1 MVRMADRTE
10 TTATDFNAIR
20 ISIASPEQILGWSHG
35 EVTKPETIN
44 YRTLRPEKDGLF
56 CERLFGPTKDW
67 ECFCGKYKRIR
78 YRGVVCDR
86 CGVEVTRAKVRR
98 ERMGHIRLAAPV
110 AHIWFSKTNP
120 SRLGLLLDLS
130 PRNLERVLYFAQ
142 HIVISVDEDARR
154 ETIVAE
160 ELKHEL
166 ETERRRSSAAE
177 ELEELNRL
185 VLSYTGG
192 RTPETDNPAVE
203 FAPEGGDP
211 VAELMELQQQ
221 IDAINNQLSTFVAE
235 STAQLKVA
243 VDELNDLQRMKLLAE
258 SRYRELKDR
267 YPGVFEAGM
276 GAEAVLAILRAVD
289 LDALRDQ
296 LINDMQS
303 TSGQRRQKAIKR
315 LRVVE
320 AFRQSGGRHGEGTR
334 VEDMILTVMPVL
346 PPELRPMVQLDGGR
360 FATSDLNDLYRRVI
374 NRNNRLK
381 RLMTLGAPEII
392 IRNEKR
398 MLQEAVDALIDN
410 GRRGR
415 PIQGSHNH
423 KLKSLS
429 DLLRG
434 KQGRFRQ
441 NLLGKR
447 VDYSG
452 RSVIVVGPELK
463 MNECGLPRRMAL
475 ELFKPFV
482 MHRLVML
489 GIAPNIKNAK
499 RMVERA
505 RGEVWD
511 ILEDVIKNRPV
522 LLNRAP
528 TLHRLGI
535 QAFMPVLID
544 GHAIQIHPL
553 VCSAFNADFD
563 GDQMAVHV
571 PLSRMAVL
579 EAQETMLSTHNML
592 SPASGD
598 PLVAP
603 TLDMVM
609 GCYYLTA
616 TETQES
622 HPDSKAARPKFYD
635 ISEARDAYEAGEIGL
650 REPIFVRQI
659 RGGDNQGGYYS
670 TTLGRLEFNAI
681 LPDKFVHD
689 PSLPESAR
697 IQNKLIDRG
706 ALNALTSNLYR
717 LLTNDETAE
726 VLDNVKNLGFRYATA
741 SGITIAINDIQVSS
755 EKAAVMADT
764 EERVDQYK
772 NEYEVGL
779 ISEDERHA
787 KIVDAWNQAS
797 FQTADL
803 VGSDLTNYGGIG
815 IMALSGTKG
824 NISQINQMAGMRGLV
839 RRAGST
845 DVIELPVKSNFREGL
860 TALEYFL
867 STHGARK
874 GLTDTALNTA
884 SSGYLTRRLIDVA
897 QEVIVQGEDC
907 GTLDGWAPQR
917 PAPHSNITLQY
928 RVSGRLAA
936 TTLAHPETGEILINR
951 NETITLAKADQLVT
965 AGITEIPVRSPLTC
979 EASRGVCRMCYG
991 DLAATNQP
999 VQEGQAVGIIAAQ
1012 SIGEPGTQLTMRVFH
1027 TGGVRRRNSELDEAV
1042 LTRARELQAVPVEM
1056 REQLAQFRIDLPS
1069 VGKVWESKEELSLNV
1084 SSDRQTIATR
1094 MTEALGYLEQTNE
1107 ARNQRGQINW
1117 IRDDLSRLGEVRSLT
1132 EARSLVSQIQRDIS
1146 ILTTGLDSQMGP
1158 ASQRRDQR
1166 RDSMNRLRDMA
1177 NELPHQIDTILEN
1190 VLQTPSVELQEAVSQ
1205 VRLYAATVVPELQK
1219 VTAEIKRMI
1228 DEIPGADA
1236 RLQGRLLL
1244 VIERILED
1252 LVRSSDPRELEEA
1265 VNRAVQADSS
1275 DDDRFRVSFELN
1287 RILGSSNRHSYDL
1300 QREADVIRQDVEAQ
1314 NLDIT
1319 GGLPQ
1324 VEEIFEARVPKSA
1337 AILSDID
1344 GEVELEADEENNVLR
1359 VVFREEVREDY
1370 PLPEGAQVIV
1380 SDGDMIEA
1388 GDILA
1393 IVPILERHA
1402 LPEGSE
1408 VLVDH
1413 GEEVSEGMVLASLP
1427 ADGENADPVPTAS
1440 ASGRVE
1446 LYEGAI
1452 TVVSDGQTLE
1462 ATVGGRVELS
1472 DGIVE
1477 VIWEDVETREHVLP
1491 ASSYLMVRDG
1501 DRINAGDPLTSGPLN
1516 PHDILRIRGKEALQS
1531 YIVDQ
1536 VQAVYQS
1543 QGVTIHDK
1551 HIEIILRQ
1559 MLRRVQVTEP
1569 GDTELIPGEVAD
1581 KFAFQEQVAK
1591 VLAEGG
1597 EPATAE
1603 QVLLGVTRASL
1614 RTDSFLSAASFQ
1626 ETTRV
1631 LTEAAVKG
1639 QQDHLLG
1646 LKENVII
1653 GRLIPAQVEIP
1664 GMDDLLRPQPAL
1676 DLGAMAP
1683 GAWLRGPGAA
1693 EDENIDILGLEDDF
1707 DRIAQ
1712 AARGYA
1718 KEGEEDEEIDDFFD
1732 DDDEEEEE
1740 TTTTAETDSPA
1751 TATTEEV
1758 DSPATATTAEVDSP
1772 AMTTTAEVD
1781 SPALATT
1788 EEVDSP
1794 ATATTAEVDSPATA
1808 TTEEVDTPQE

>member
-10 TTATDFNAIR
+10 TPATDFNAIR

-142 HIVISVDEDARR
+142 HIVIAVDEEARR
-154 ETIVAE
+154 DAIEAE
-160 ELKHEL
+160 QLRYDL
-166 ETERRRSSAAE
+166 EMERRRSNAAD

-192 RTPETDNPAVE
+192 RTPETSNPATE
-203 FAPEGGDP
+203 FAPEGGEP
-211 VAELMELQQQ
+211 IVELLELQRQ
-221 IDAINNQLSTFVAE
+221 IDAINNQLATEGSDLA
-235 STAQLKVA
+235 AQLKVTL
-243 VDELNDLQRMKLLAE
+243 DELNDLQKMRLLAE
-258 SRYRELKDR
+258 SRFRELKDK

-276 GAEAVLAILRAVD
+276 GAEAILAILRAVN
-289 LDALRDQ
+289 LEALRNQ

-320 AFRQSGGRHGEGTR
+320 AFRQSGSRSDGGHSDGTR

-579 EAQETMLSTHNML
+579 EAQEAMLSTHNML

-609 GCYYLTA
+609 GCYYLTDVDTREKRPDVKGA
-616 TETQES
+616 T
-622 HPDSKAARPKFYD
+622 RKFYD
-635 ISEARDAYEAGEIGL
+635 ISEARDAFESGQIDL
-650 REPIFVRQI
+650 RAPIYVRKI

-670 TTLGRLEFNAI
+670 TTLGRLEFNDI
-681 LPDKFVHD
+681 LPDKFVYNET
-689 PSLPESAR
+689 LPESVR
-697 IQNKLIDRG
+697 VQNKLIDRG

-726 VLDNVKNLGFRYATA
+726 VLDQVKNLGFKYATA

-755 EKAAVMADT
+755 EKTLVMSQT

-772 NEYEVGL
+772 TEYEVGL
-779 ISEDERHA
+779 ISEEERHA

-936 TTLAHPETGEILINR
+936 YTLAHPETGEILINR
-951 NETITLAKADQLVT
+951 NETITPAKADQLVV

-979 EASRGVCRMCYG
+979 EAPRGVCRMCYG
-991 DLAATNQP
+991 DLAATDQP
-999 VQEGQAVGIIAAQ
+999 VLEGQAVGIIAAQ

-1042 LTRARELQAVPVEM
+1042 LARARELQAVPVEI
-1056 REQLAQFRIDLPS
+1056 REQLAQFRRDFPP
-1069 VGKVWESKEELSLNV
+1069 VGKIWEGKEELSLNV

-1117 IRDDLSRLGEVRSLT
+1117 IRDDLSRLGEIRSLIQ
-1132 EARSLVSQIQRDIS
+1132 ARDLVSQIQRDVS
-1146 ILTTGLDSQMGP
+1146 ILNSGLDSQMGA

-1177 NELPHQIDTILEN
+1177 NELPDQIEATLDDVRNISLE
-1190 VLQTPSVELQEAVSQ
+1190 ELREAVG
-1205 VRLYAATVVPELQK
+1205 RIRADATTVVPELLK
-1219 VTAEIKRMI
+1219 VADEIKRMI

-1244 VIERILED
+1244 VIERILDE
-1252 LVRSSDPRELEEA
+1252 LQRASDPRELQEA
-1265 VNRAVQADSS
+1265 VDRARESNS
-1275 DDDRFRVSFELN
+1275 TDDDRFRVAFELN
-1287 RILGSSNRHSYDL
+1287 RILGSSNRYSYDL

-1324 VEEIFEARVPKSA
+1324 VEEIFEARVPKNA
-1337 AILSDID
+1337 AIVSDID
-1344 GEVELEADEENNVLR
+1344 GEVELETDEENNVLR
-1359 VVFREEVREDY
+1359 VVFREEVREEFPLSEGARVLVDSGDMVEPGDPLAETPVVEQY
-1370 PLPEGAQVIV
+1370 ALPEGAEI
-1380 SDGDMIEA
+1380 
-1388 GDILA
+1388 
-1393 IVPILERHA
+1393 
-1402 LPEGSE
+1402 
-1408 VLVDH
+1408 LVDD
-1413 GEEVSEGMVLASLP
+1413 GEEVTEGMVLASLP
-1427 ADGENADPVPTAS
+1427 SAEDSGDAAPAPTATMAGRVELAEGGLAVVS
-1440 ASGRVE
+1440 TGGTVEATVSGRVE
-1446 LYEGAI
+1446 LGEGSI
-1452 TVVSDGQTLE
+1452 T
-1462 ATVGGRVELS
+1462 
-1472 DGIVE
+1472 
-1477 VIWEDVETREHVLP
+1477 VIWEDIETREHVMP
-1491 ASSYLMVRDG
+1491 ASAYLMVRHG

-1639 QQDHLLG
+1639 QQDYLLG

-1664 GMDDLLRPQPAL
+1664 GMDELLHPQPAL
-1676 DLGAMAP
+1676 DMGAMAP
-1683 GAWLRGPGAA
+1683 GTWLRGPSEEVANSDG
-1693 EDENIDILGLEDDF
+1693 DMDILGLVDDF
-1707 DRIAQ
+1707 DRAAQ
-1712 AARGYA
+1712 AAKAYA
-1718 KEGEEDEEIDDFFD
+1718 REGEEEVEDPFEEDE
-1732 DDDEEEEE
+1732 DDEEEEVSAEKDE
-1740 TTTTAETDSPA
+1740 TVVAQADDAAPPA
-1751 TATTEEV
+1751 A
-1758 DSPATATTAEVDSP
+1758 
-1772 AMTTTAEVD
+1772 
-1781 SPALATT
+1781 
-1788 EEVDSP
+1788 
-1794 ATATTAEVDSPATA
+1794 
-1808 TTEEVDTPQE
+1808 PQV

>member
-20 ISIASPEQILGWSHG
+20 ISIASPEQILSWSHG

-142 HIVISVDEDARR
+142 HIVISVDEEARR
-154 ETIVAE
+154 EAIVAE
-160 ELKHEL
+160 QLKQEL
-166 ETERRRSSAAE
+166 EIERRRSNAGD

-192 RTPETDNPAVE
+192 NTPETNNPAVE
-203 FAPEGGDP
+203 FAPEGGEP
-211 VAELMELQQQ
+211 VTELLELQQQ
-221 IDAINNQLSTFVAE
+221 IDAINNQLSTFEAE
-235 STAQLKVA
+235 SAAQLKVT
-243 VDELNDLQRMKLLAE
+243 VDELNDLQKMKLLAE
-258 SRYRELKDR
+258 SRNRELKDR

-276 GAEAVLAILRAVD
+276 GAEAVLAILRAVN

-320 AFRQSGGRHGEGTR
+320 AFRQSGSGHGEGTR
-334 VEDMILTVMPVL
+334 VEDMVLTVMPVL

-452 RSVIVVGPELK
+452 RSVIVVGPELR

-616 TETQES
+616 VDAPERR
-622 HPDSKAARPKFYD
+622 PDVKGAWRKFYD
-635 ISEARDAYEAGEIGL
+635 ISEARDAFEAGEIGL
-650 REPIFVRQI
+650 RAPIYVRQI
-659 RGGDNQGGYYS
+659 RGGDNGGGYYS

-681 LPDKFVHD
+681 LPDKFVFD
-689 PSLPESAR
+689 DSLAESVR

-717 LLTNDETAE
+717 LLSNDETAE
-726 VLDNVKNLGFRYATA
+726 VLDKVKNLGFKFATA
-741 SGITIAINDIQVSS
+741 SGITIAINDIQVSP
-755 EKAAVMADT
+755 EKAQVMIDT

-779 ISEDERHA
+779 ISEEERHA

-928 RVSGRLAA
+928 RVTGRLAA

-951 NETITLAKADQLVT
+951 NETITLTKADQLVT

-979 EASRGVCRMCYG
+979 EAPRGVCRMCYG
-991 DLAATNQP
+991 DLAATDQA

-1042 LTRARELQAVPVEM
+1042 LARARELQAVPVEI
-1056 REQLAQFRIDLPS
+1056 REQLAQFRRDMPS
-1069 VGKVWESKEELSLNV
+1069 VGKIWEGKEELSLNV

-1117 IRDDLSRLGEVRSLT
+1117 IRDDLSRLGEVRSLSD
-1132 EARSLVSQIQRDIS
+1132 ARSLVAQIQRDVS
-1146 ILTTGLDSQMGP
+1146 ILNSGLDSQMGS
-1158 ASQRRDQR
+1158 AGQRRDQR
-1166 RDSMNRLRDMA
+1166 RDSMNRLRSMA
-1177 NELPHQIDTILEN
+1177 NELPSQIEAILED
-1190 VLQTPSVELQEAVSQ
+1190 VLRTPPVELEEAVSR
-1205 VRLYAATVVPELQK
+1205 VREDATAVVPELQK
-1219 VTAEIKRMI
+1219 VIGEIKRMI

-1252 LVRSSDPRELEEA
+1252 SIRSSDPRELHQA
-1265 VNRAVQADSS
+1265 VNRAVQAGSTEE
-1275 DDDRFRVSFELN
+1275 DRFRVAFELN

-1344 GEVELEADEENNVLR
+1344 GEVELETDEETNVLR

-1370 PLPEGAQVIV
+1370 PLPEGAQVMV
-1380 SDGDMIEA
+1380 NDGDMVEV
-1388 GDILA
+1388 GDIMA
-1393 IVPILERHA
+1393 VVPTVERHA
-1402 LPEGSE
+1402 LPEGAE

-1413 GEEVSEGMVLASLP
+1413 GEDVTEGMVLASL
-1427 ADGENADPVPTAS
+1427 AAIGDGEESAPVPTATT
-1440 ASGRVE
+1440 SGRVE
-1446 LYEGAI
+1446 LVEGAV
-1452 TVVSDGQTLE
+1452 TVISEGEKVE

-1472 DGIVE
+1472 DGVVE
-1477 VIWEDVETREHVLP
+1477 VIWEDVETREHVIP

-1569 GDTELIPGEVAD
+1569 GDTELIPGEVVD

-1639 QQDHLLG
+1639 QQDYLLG

-1664 GMDDLLRPQPAL
+1664 GMEDLLRPQPAL
-1676 DLGAMAP
+1676 DMSAVAP
-1683 GAWLRGPGAA
+1683 AGWLREPAGA
-1693 EDENIDILGLEDDF
+1693 EEKNVGDIGILGLEDDF

-1718 KEGEEDEEIDDFFD
+1718 KEGEEDEEVENPFD
-1732 DDDEEEEE
+1732 GDEEEGEGE
-1740 TTTTAETDSPA
+1740 ATAENNTPAVGISKEGEGEA
-1751 TATTEEV
+1751 TAESNTPAVGISEEGEGE
-1758 DSPATATTAEVDSP
+1758 ATAESNTPAVGISEEANSP
-1772 AMTTTAEVD
+1772 QD
-1781 SPALATT
+1781 
-1788 EEVDSP
+1788 
-1794 ATATTAEVDSPATA
+1794 
-1808 TTEEVDTPQE
+1808 Q

>member
-1 MVRMADRTE
+1 MVRMADRADS
-10 TTATDFNAIR
+10 TATDFNAIR
-20 ISIASPEQILGWSHG
+20 ISIASPEQILSWSHG

-142 HIVISVDEDARR
+142 HIVISVDDDARR
-154 ETIVAE
+154 ETIEAE
-160 ELKHEL
+160 QLKHEL
-166 ETERRRSSAAE
+166 EVERKRANAAD

-192 RTPETDNPAVE
+192 REPETDNPAAE

-211 VAELMELQQQ
+211 VPELLELQRQ
-221 IDAINNQLSTFVAE
+221 IDAINNQLATEETDLS
-235 STAQLKVA
+235 AQLKVTL
-243 VDELNDLQRMKLLAE
+243 DELNDLQKMKLLAE

-276 GAEAVLAILRAVD
+276 GAEAILAILRAVN
-289 LDALRDQ
+289 LEALRDQ

-320 AFRQSGGRHGEGTR
+320 AFRQSGHRNDGSQGDGTR

-579 EAQETMLSTHNML
+579 EAQEAMLSTHNML

-609 GCYYLTA
+609 GCYYLTDVDTLA
-616 TETQES
+616 KR
-622 HPDSKAARPKFYD
+622 PDTKGAARKFFD
-635 ISEARDAYEAGEIGL
+635 ISEARDAYEAEEIDL
-650 REPIFVRQI
+650 RAPIYVRSI
-659 RGGDNQGGYYS
+659 RGGDNRGGYYS

-681 LPDKFVHD
+681 LPDKFVFD
-689 PSLPESAR
+689 ETLPEAVR

-726 VLDNVKNLGFRYATA
+726 VLDRIKDLGFRYATA
-741 SGITIAINDIQVSS
+741 SGITIAINDIQVST
-755 EKAAVMADT
+755 EKEAVMAQA
-764 EERVDQYK
+764 EETVDQYK
-772 NEYEVGL
+772 YEYEVGL
-779 ISEDERHA
+779 ISEEERHA
-787 KIVDAWNQAS
+787 KIVDAWNEAS
-797 FQTADL
+797 FRTAEL
-803 VGSDLTNYGGIG
+803 VGDDLSSYGGIG
-815 IMALSGTKG
+815 IMAQSGTKG

-897 QEVIVQGEDC
+897 QEVIVQDEDC

-928 RVSGRLAA
+928 RVTGRLAA

-951 NETITLAKADQLVT
+951 NETITLVKADQLVT

-979 EASRGVCRMCYG
+979 ENSRGVCRMCYG
-991 DLAATNQP
+991 DLAATDQP
-999 VQEGQAVGIIAAQ
+999 VLEGQAVGIIAAQ

-1042 LTRARELQAVPVEM
+1042 LARARELQSVPVEI
-1056 REQLAQFRIDLPS
+1056 REQLGQFRQDMPS
-1069 VGKVWESKEELSLNV
+1069 VGKVWEDKEELSLNV

-1117 IRDDLSRLGEVRSLT
+1117 VRDDLSRLGEVNSLSQ
-1132 EARSLVSQIQRDIS
+1132 ARDLVSQIRRDVD
-1146 ILTTGLDSQMGP
+1146 ILNAGIDAQLGSSG
-1158 ASQRRDQR
+1158 QRRDQR
-1166 RDSMNRLRDMA
+1166 RDTMNRLREMA
-1177 NELPHQIDTILEN
+1177 GELPGQIELILEN
-1190 VLQTPSVELQEAVSQ
+1190 VRQTPSAELEDAAFR
-1205 VRLYAATVVPELQK
+1205 VREYATSVIPELQK
-1219 VTAEIKRMI
+1219 VVDEITRMI
-1228 DEIPGADA
+1228 EEIPGADA

-1244 VIERILED
+1244 VIERILD
-1252 LVRSSDPRELEEA
+1252 ELRRASEAKELQEA
-1265 VNRAVQADSS
+1265 VSRAVRTDSTEE
-1275 DDDRFRVSFELN
+1275 DHFRVAYELN
-1287 RILGSSNRHSYDL
+1287 RILGSSNRHSNDL

-1324 VEEIFEARVPKSA
+1324 VEEIFEARVPKNA

-1344 GEVELEADEENNVLR
+1344 GEVELETDEENNVLR
-1359 VVFREEVREDY
+1359 VVFREEVREEY
-1370 PLPEGAQVIV
+1370 PLPEGAIIV
-1380 SDGDMIEA
+1380 VEDGDMVAA

-1393 IVPILERHA
+1393 QVPVVEQYA
-1402 LPEGSE
+1402 LPDGAE
-1408 VLVDH
+1408 VLVDN
-1413 GEEVSEGMVLASLP
+1413 GEEVTEGMVLATMPETDDASE
-1427 ADGENADPVPTAS
+1427 AAAVPTATV
-1440 ASGRVE
+1440 SGRVE
-1446 LYEGAI
+1446 LLENGLAVI
-1452 TVVSDGQTLE
+1452 SDGGAVE
-1462 ATVGGRVELS
+1462 ATVGGRIEVADEY
-1472 DGIVE
+1472 IT
-1477 VIWEDVETREHVLP
+1477 VIWEDAEVREHVIP
-1491 ASSYLMVRDG
+1491 TSSYLMVRHEDK
-1501 DRINAGDPLTSGPLN
+1501 INAGDPLTSGPLN

-1569 GDTELIPGEVAD
+1569 GDTELIPGEVVD

-1664 GMDDLLRPQPAL
+1664 GMDELLKPQPAL
-1676 DLGAMAP
+1676 DMAAMAP
-1683 GAWLRGPGAA
+1683 GGWLRGPAA
-1693 EDENIDILGLEDDF
+1693 SETDDSAEIDVLGLEEDF
-1707 DRIAQ
+1707 DRLAQ
-1712 AARGYA
+1712 AARTYA
-1718 KEGEEDEEIDDFFD
+1718 SEGEDEDDLEDFFD
-1732 DDDEEEEE
+1732 DEDDEEE
-1740 TTTTAETDSPA
+1740 TPADATATAPE
-1751 TATTEEV
+1751 ATTEE
-1758 DSPATATTAEVDSP
+1758 
-1772 AMTTTAEVD
+1772 
-1781 SPALATT
+1781 
-1788 EEVDSP
+1788 
-1794 ATATTAEVDSPATA
+1794 
-1808 TTEEVDTPQE
+1808 PQE

>member
-20 ISIASPEQILGWSHG
+20 ISIASPEQILSWSHG

-142 HIVISVDEDARR
+142 HIVISVDDEVRR

-160 ELKHEL
+160 QLKNEL
-166 ETERRRSSAAE
+166 EIERRRNDAAV

-192 RTPETDNPAVE
+192 NPPETDNPAVE
-203 FAPEGGDP
+203 FAPEGGEP
-211 VAELMELQQQ
+211 VAELLELQKQ
-221 IDAINNQLSTFVAE
+221 IDAINSELATFE
-235 STAQLKVA
+235 SESASQLKVT

-258 SRYRELKDR
+258 SRYRELKDK

-276 GAEAVLAILRAVD
+276 GAEAILAILRAAD

-320 AFRQSGGRHGEGTR
+320 AFRQSGSGHGEGTR
-334 VEDMILTVMPVL
+334 VEDMVLTVMPVL

-609 GCYYLTA
+609 GCYYLT
-616 TETQES
+616 ETDTPEKR
-622 HPDSKAARPKFYD
+622 PDVKGAWRKFYD
-635 ISEARDAYEAGEIGL
+635 ISEARDAYEAGEIDL
-650 REPIFVRQI
+650 RAPIYIRQI

-670 TTLGRLEFNAI
+670 STLGRLEFNAI
-681 LPDKFVHD
+681 LPDKFVFD
-689 PSLPESAR
+689 ETLPEAVR

-726 VLDNVKNLGFRYATA
+726 VLDRIKNLGFRFATA

-755 EKAAVMADT
+755 EKAMVMSDT

-772 NEYEVGL
+772 NEFEVGL
-779 ISEDERHA
+779 ISEEERHA

-815 IMALSGTKG
+815 VMALSGTKG

-936 TTLAHPETGEILINR
+936 TTLAHPETGEILVNR
-951 NETITLAKADQLVT
+951 NETVTLAKADQLVS

-979 EASRGVCRMCYG
+979 EAPRGVCRMCYG
-991 DLAATNQP
+991 DLAATDQP

-1042 LTRARELQAVPVEM
+1042 LARARELQAVPVEI
-1056 REQLAQFRIDLPS
+1056 REQLAQFRRDMSS
-1069 VGKVWESKEELSLNV
+1069 VGKVWEGKEELSLNV

-1117 IRDDLSRLGEVRSLT
+1117 IRDDLSRLGEVRSLG
-1132 EARSLVSQIQRDIS
+1132 EARSLVSQIQRDVS
-1146 ILTTGLDSQMGP
+1146 VLNTGLDSQMRPG
-1158 ASQRRDQR
+1158 SQRRDQR
-1166 RDSMNRLRDMA
+1166 RDSMNRLQDMA
-1177 NELPHQIDTILEN
+1177 NELPSQIEAILED
-1190 VLQTPSVELQEAVSQ
+1190 VLRTPADELQEAVSR
-1205 VRLYAATVVPELQK
+1205 VREYATAVVPELQK
-1219 VTAEIKRMI
+1219 VTDEIKRMI

-1252 LVRSSDPRELEEA
+1252 LARSSDPQELEEA
-1265 VNRAVQADSS
+1265 VNRAVQAESTE
-1275 DDDRFRVSFELN
+1275 DDRFRVAFELN

-1344 GEVELEADEENNVLR
+1344 GEIELETDEENNVLR
-1359 VVFREEVREDY
+1359 VVFREEVREDH
-1370 PLPEGAQVIV
+1370 PLPDGAQVMV
-1380 SDGDMIEA
+1380 NDGDFVEA

-1393 IVPILERHA
+1393 AVPSIERFA
-1402 LPEGSE
+1402 LPEGAE
-1408 VLVDH
+1408 VLVDD
-1413 GEEVSEGMVLASLP
+1413 GEEVTEGMVLASLP
-1427 ADGENADPVPTAS
+1427 ASEDSEGSTAVPTATT
-1440 ASGRVE
+1440 SGRVG
-1446 LYEGAI
+1446 LDVGAI
-1452 TVVSDGQTLE
+1452 AVISQGETVE
-1462 ATVGGRVELS
+1462 ATVGGRVEIS
-1472 DGIVE
+1472 DGLVE
-1477 VIWEDVETREHVLP
+1477 VVWEDVEVREHVIP

-1569 GDTELIPGEVAD
+1569 GDTELIPGEVVD

-1639 QQDHLLG
+1639 QQDYLLG

-1664 GMDDLLRPQPAL
+1664 GMDELLRPQPAL
-1676 DLGAMAP
+1676 DMSAMAP
-1683 GAWLRGPGAA
+1683 GGWLRGDGAA
-1693 EDENIDILGLEDDF
+1693 DEEDTGDLQILGLEDDF

-1718 KEGEEDEEIDDFFD
+1718 KEGEDEDDLEDPFDEE
-1732 DDDEEEEE
+1732 DEEEEQE
-1740 TTTTAETDSPA
+1740 VTAASDNA
-1751 TATTEEV
+1751 TAGLAEEGLGV
-1758 DSPATATTAEVDSP
+1758 
-1772 AMTTTAEVD
+1772 
-1781 SPALATT
+1781 
-1788 EEVDSP
+1788 
-1794 ATATTAEVDSPATA
+1794 
-1808 TTEEVDTPQE
+1808 PQEQQKEPPGSD

>member
-1 MVRMADRTE
+1 MADRTE

-20 ISIASPEQILGWSHG
+20 ISIASPEQILSWSHG

-142 HIVISVDEDARR
+142 HIVISVDEEARKDAI
-154 ETIVAE
+154 EAE
-160 ELKHEL
+160 QLKHEL
-166 ETERRRSSAAE
+166 EIERRRANATD
-177 ELEELNRL
+177 ELDELNRIL
-185 VLSYTGG
+185 LSLTNGIE
-192 RTPETDNPAVE
+192 PETSNPAVE
-203 FAPEGGDP
+203 FAPEGGEP
-211 VAELMELQQQ
+211 VAELLEVQQQ
-221 IDAINNQLSTFVAE
+221 IDAVNNRLSTE
-235 STAQLKVA
+235 EGELNAQLKVTL
-243 VDELNDLQRMKLLAE
+243 DELNDLQKMRLLAE

-267 YPGVFEAGM
+267 YPGVFDAGM
-276 GAEAVLAILRAVD
+276 GAEAILAILRAVN
-289 LDALRDQ
+289 LEALRGQ

-320 AFRQSGGRHGEGTR
+320 AFRQSAGSHGEGTR

-579 EAQETMLSTHNML
+579 EAQEAMLSTHNML

-616 TETQES
+616 MDA
-622 HPDSKAARPKFYD
+622 PDDRPDVKGAWRKFAD
-635 ISEARDAYEAGEIGL
+635 ISEARDAYDAGEVDL
-650 REPIFVRQI
+650 RAPIYVRRI
-659 RGGDNQGGYYS
+659 RGGENRGGYYE
-670 TTLGRLEFNAI
+670 TTLGRLEFNGI
-681 LPDKFVHD
+681 LPDKFVFND
-689 PSLPESAR
+689 SLPEAAR

-706 ALNALTSNLYR
+706 ALNALTANLYR

-726 VLDNVKNLGFRYATA
+726 VLDSIKNLGFQYATS

-755 EKAAVMADT
+755 QKALVMAET

-772 NEYEVGL
+772 TEYEDGL
-779 ISEDERHA
+779 ISEEERHA

-797 FQTADL
+797 FETADL
-803 VGSDLTNYGGIG
+803 VGNDLTNYGGIG

-897 QEVIVQGEDC
+897 QEVIIQGEDC

-928 RVSGRLAA
+928 RVGGRLAA
-936 TTLAHPETGEILINR
+936 ATLAHPETGEILVNR
-951 NETITLAKADQLVT
+951 NEIITPDKANQLVD
-965 AGITEIPVRSPLTC
+965 AGITEILVRSPLTC

-991 DLAATNQP
+991 DLAATDQP

-1042 LTRARELQAVPVEM
+1042 LSRARELQAVPVEI
-1056 REQLAQFRIDLPS
+1056 REQLGEFRRNLPS
-1069 VGKVWESKEELSLNV
+1069 VGKIWEEKEELSLNV

-1094 MTEALGYLEQTNE
+1094 MAESLGYLEQTNE
-1107 ARNQRGQINW
+1107 ARNQRAQINW
-1117 IRDDLSRLGEVRSLT
+1117 IRDDLSRLGEVRSLS
-1132 EARSLVSQIQRDIS
+1132 EARNLVSQIQRDVN
-1146 ILTTGLDSQMGP
+1146 ILNSALDPHLGP

-1166 RDSMNRLRDMA
+1166 RDTMNRLREMS
-1177 NELPHQIDTILEN
+1177 NELPDQIDNILFAVE
-1190 VLQTPSVELQEAVSQ
+1190 QTPATELADAVLR
-1205 VRLYAATVVPELQK
+1205 VRDDATAVVPELQK
-1219 VTAEIKRMI
+1219 VTGEIRRVI

-1244 VIERILED
+1244 VIERILDE
-1252 LVRSSDPRELEEA
+1252 LRRSSDPTELQEA
-1265 VNRAVQADSS
+1265 VSS
-1275 DDDRFRVSFELN
+1275 AGRTGSTDEDYFRVAFELN

-1344 GEVELEADEENNVLR
+1344 GEVELESDEENNVLR
-1359 VVFREEVREDY
+1359 VVYREEVREDY
-1370 PLPEGAQVIV
+1370 PLPEGATIV
-1380 SDGDMIEA
+1380 VVDGDLVEA
-1388 GDILA
+1388 GDVLA
-1393 IVPILERHA
+1393 EVQQVEQYA
-1402 LPEGSE
+1402 LPEGAE
-1408 VLVDH
+1408 LLVDD
-1413 GEEVSEGMVLASLP
+1413 GEEVTEGMVLATLP
-1427 ADGENADPVPTAS
+1427 EAGDSVDGAPVPTAAVS
-1440 ASGRVE
+1440 GRVDLSGEGIALISEAMGIEATVSGRVE
-1446 LYEGAI
+1446 VGDGYV
-1452 TVVSDGQTLE
+1452 TVVWD
-1462 ATVGGRVELS
+1462 
-1472 DGIVE
+1472 DI
-1477 VIWEDVETREHVLP
+1477 ETREHIIP

-1501 DRINAGDPLTSGPLN
+1501 DKINAGDPLTSGPLN

-1639 QQDHLLG
+1639 QQDYLLG

-1664 GMDDLLRPQPAL
+1664 GMDELLRPQPAL
-1676 DLGAMAP
+1676 DIGGIAA
-1683 GAWLRGPGAA
+1683 GAWLRGGGAEEENFEDMVIPGL
-1693 EDENIDILGLEDDF
+1693 DDDF
-1707 DRIAQ
+1707 DRLAQ
-1712 AARGYA
+1712 AARSYA
-1718 KEGEEDEEIDDFFD
+1718 KEGEDDDLEDEFFD
-1732 DDDEEEEE
+1732 DDDDDEVTSENEGQAVGIAQEAQESEEEQPLGE
-1740 TTTTAETDSPA
+1740 
-1751 TATTEEV
+1751 
-1758 DSPATATTAEVDSP
+1758 
-1772 AMTTTAEVD
+1772 
-1781 SPALATT
+1781 
-1788 EEVDSP
+1788 
-1794 ATATTAEVDSPATA
+1794 
-1808 TTEEVDTPQE
+1808 

>member
-1 MVRMADRTE
+1 MPYA
-10 TTATDFNAIR
+10 F
-20 ISIASPEQILGWSHG
+20 SIASPEQILSWSHG

-142 HIVISVDEDARR
+142 HIVISVDDEARR
-154 ETIVAE
+154 DTIEAE
-160 ELKHEL
+160 QLKHEL
-166 ETERRRSSAAE
+166 EVERRRTNAAD

-185 VLSYTGG
+185 ILSYTGG
-192 RTPETDNPAVE
+192 VEPETKDPATE
-203 FAPEGGDP
+203 FAPEGGEP
-211 VAELMELQQQ
+211 VVELLEIQRQ
-221 IDAINNQLSTFVAE
+221 IDAINNQLATEE
-235 STAQLKVA
+235 SELNAQLKVTL
-243 VDELNDLQRMKLLAE
+243 DELNDLQKMKLLAE

-276 GAEAVLAILRAVD
+276 GAEAILAILRAVD
-289 LDALRDQ
+289 LEALRDQ

-320 AFRQSGGRHGEGTR
+320 AFRQSGNRSDGSQGDGTR

-579 EAQETMLSTHNML
+579 EAQEAMLSTHNML

-616 TETQES
+616 VETPDQQSNES
-622 HPDSKAARPKFYD
+622 KVPGVFYRPDVKGARRRFNGV
-635 ISEARDAYEAGEIGL
+635 SEARDAYEAGEIDL
-650 REPIFVRQI
+650 RAPIYVKKI
-659 RGGDNQGGYYS
+659 RGGDNRGGYYS
-670 TTLGRLEFNAI
+670 TTFGRLEFNAI
-681 LPDKFVHD
+681 LPDKFVFEETQ
-689 PSLPESAR
+689 PEAVR

-706 ALNALTSNLYR
+706 ALNDLTKELYR

-726 VLDNVKNLGFRYATA
+726 VLDKVKDLGFQYATT
-741 SGITIAINDIQVSS
+741 SGITIAINDIQVSA
-755 EKAAVMADT
+755 EKESVMLAT
-764 EERVDQYK
+764 EETVDQYK
-772 NEYEVGL
+772 YEYEVGL
-779 ISEDERHA
+779 ISEEERHA
-787 KIVDAWNQAS
+787 KIVDAWNEAS
-797 FQTADL
+797 FRTAEL
-803 VGSDLTNYGGIG
+803 VGDDLSSYGGIG
-815 IMALSGTKG
+815 VMAQSGTKG

-897 QEVIVQGEDC
+897 QEVIVQGDDC

-917 PAPHSNITLQY
+917 PAPGSNIKLEY

-936 TTLAHPETGEILINR
+936 ATLAHPETGEILVNR
-951 NETITLAKADQLVT
+951 NETITLDKAGQLVA

-979 EASRGVCRMCYG
+979 ENSRGVCRMCYG
-991 DLAATNQP
+991 DLAATDQP
-999 VQEGQAVGIIAAQ
+999 VLEGQAVGIIAAQ

-1042 LTRARELQAVPVEM
+1042 LARARELQAVPVEI
-1056 REQLAQFRIDLPS
+1056 REQLAQFRRDMPL
-1069 VGKVWESKEELSLNV
+1069 VGKVWEDKEELSLNV

-1117 IRDDLSRLGEVRSLT
+1117 IRDDLSRLGEVNSLSQ
-1132 EARSLVSQIQRDIS
+1132 ARDLISQIRRDVD
-1146 ILTTGLDSQMGP
+1146 ILNAGIDSQLGP
-1158 ASQRRDQR
+1158 SGQRRDQR
-1166 RDSMNRLRDMA
+1166 RDTMNRLREMA
-1177 NELPHQIDTILEN
+1177 GELPGQLELILEN
-1190 VLQTPSVELQEAVSQ
+1190 VRQTPSDQLEE
-1205 VRLYAATVVPELQK
+1205 AATRVREYATSVIPELQK
-1219 VTAEIKRMI
+1219 VIGEITRMI

-1244 VIERILED
+1244 VIERILDE
-1252 LVRSSDPRELEEA
+1252 LRRSSEAEELAEA
-1265 VNRAVQADSS
+1265 VSRVVEADST
-1275 DDDRFRVSFELN
+1275 DEDRFRVAYELN

-1324 VEEIFEARVPKSA
+1324 VEEIFEARVPKNN

-1344 GEVELEADEENNVLR
+1344 GEVELETDEENNVLR

-1370 PLPEGAQVIV
+1370 PLPGGARVLV
-1380 SDGDMIEA
+1380 EDGDLVEV
-1388 GDILA
+1388 GHILA
-1393 IVPILERHA
+1393 EVP
-1402 LPEGSE
+1402 
-1408 VLVDH
+1408 V
-1413 GEEVSEGMVLASLP
+1413 
-1427 ADGENADPVPTAS
+1427 
-1440 ASGRVE
+1440 
-1446 LYEGAI
+1446 
-1452 TVVSDGQTLE
+1452 
-1462 ATVGGRVELS
+1462 
-1472 DGIVE
+1472 
-1477 VIWEDVETREHVLP
+1477 W
-1491 ASSYLMVRDG
+1491 SSMRCPMAPRSWWTMVR
-1501 DRINAGDPLTSGPLN
+1501 
-1516 PHDILRIRGKEALQS
+1516 K
-1531 YIVDQ
+1531 
-1536 VQAVYQS
+1536 
-1543 QGVTIHDK
+1543 
-1551 HIEIILRQ
+1551 
-1559 MLRRVQVTEP
+1559 
-1569 GDTELIPGEVAD
+1569 
-1581 KFAFQEQVAK
+1581 
-1591 VLAEGG
+1591 
-1597 EPATAE
+1597 
-1603 QVLLGVTRASL
+1603 
-1614 RTDSFLSAASFQ
+1614 
-1626 ETTRV
+1626 
-1631 LTEAAVKG
+1631 
-1639 QQDHLLG
+1639 
-1646 LKENVII
+1646 
-1653 GRLIPAQVEIP
+1653 
-1664 GMDDLLRPQPAL
+1664 
-1676 DLGAMAP
+1676 
-1683 GAWLRGPGAA
+1683 
-1693 EDENIDILGLEDDF
+1693 
-1707 DRIAQ
+1707 
-1712 AARGYA
+1712 
-1718 KEGEEDEEIDDFFD
+1718 
-1732 DDDEEEEE
+1732 
-1740 TTTTAETDSPA
+1740 
-1751 TATTEEV
+1751 
-1758 DSPATATTAEVDSP
+1758 
-1772 AMTTTAEVD
+1772 
-1781 SPALATT
+1781 
-1788 EEVDSP
+1788 
-1794 ATATTAEVDSPATA
+1794 
-1808 TTEEVDTPQE
+1808 

>member
-10 TTATDFNAIR
+10 TPATDFNAIR

-142 HIVISVDEDARR
+142 HIVIAVDEDARR
-154 ETIVAE
+154 DAIEAE
-160 ELKHEL
+160 QLRYDL
-166 ETERRRSSAAE
+166 EVERRRSNAAD

-192 RTPETDNPAVE
+192 ITPETSNPASE
-203 FAPEGGDP
+203 FAPEGGEP
-211 VAELMELQQQ
+211 VVELLELQRQ
-221 IDAINNQLSTFVAE
+221 IDAINNQLATEE
-235 STAQLKVA
+235 SELSAQLKVTL
-243 VDELNDLQRMKLLAE
+243 DELNDLQKMRLLAE
-258 SRYRELKDR
+258 SRYRELKDK

-276 GAEAVLAILRAVD
+276 GAEAILAILRTVD
-289 LDALRDQ
+289 LEALRDQ

-320 AFRQSGGRHGEGTR
+320 AFRQSGSRSDGGHSDGTR

-579 EAQETMLSTHNML
+579 EAQEAMLSTHNML

-616 TETQES
+616 MAGKDTPES
-622 HPDSKAARPKFYD
+622 IDEIRGVGRRFAD
-635 ISEARDAYEAGEIGL
+635 ISEAHDAYESGDIDL
-650 REPIFVRQI
+650 RAPIYIRKI

-681 LPDKFVHD
+681 LPDKFVFD
-689 PSLPESAR
+689 ETLPEPVR

-726 VLDNVKNLGFRYATA
+726 VLDNVKNLGFKYATT
-741 SGITIAINDIQVSS
+741 SGITIAINDIQVSPEKTLVMS
-755 EKAAVMADT
+755 ET

-772 NEYEVGL
+772 TEYEVGL
-779 ISEDERHA
+779 ISEEERHA

-928 RVSGRLAA
+928 RVAGRLAA

-951 NETITLAKADQLVT
+951 NETITPAKADQLVA

-979 EASRGVCRMCYG
+979 EAQRGVCRMCYG
-991 DLAATNQP
+991 DLAATDQP
-999 VQEGQAVGIIAAQ
+999 VLEGQAVGIIAAQ

-1042 LTRARELQAVPVEM
+1042 LARARDLQAVPVEI
-1056 REQLAQFRIDLPS
+1056 REQQAQFRRDWPS
-1069 VGKVWESKEELSLNV
+1069 VGKIWEGKEELSLNV

-1117 IRDDLSRLGEVRSLT
+1117 IRDDLSRLGEVRSLSQ
-1132 EARSLVSQIQRDIS
+1132 ARELVSQIQRDVS
-1146 ILTTGLDSQMGP
+1146 ILNTGLDSQMGP

-1177 NELPHQIDTILEN
+1177 NELPDQIEAILDDVRETSFE
-1190 VLQTPSVELQEAVSQ
+1190 VFLEAVNR
-1205 VRLYAATVVPELQK
+1205 VREDATTVVPELQK
-1219 VTAEIKRMI
+1219 VVDEIKRMI
-1228 DEIPGADA
+1228 DDIPGADA

-1244 VIERILED
+1244 VVERILEE
-1252 LVRSSDPRELEEA
+1252 LQRASDPRELQQA
-1265 VNRAVQADSS
+1265 VDRLQETGSTDE
-1275 DDDRFRVSFELN
+1275 DRFRVAFELN
-1287 RILGSSNRHSYDL
+1287 RILGSSNRYSYDL

-1324 VEEIFEARVPKSA
+1324 VEEIFEARVPKNA

-1344 GEVELEADEENNVLR
+1344 GEVELETDEETNVLR
-1359 VVFREEVREDY
+1359 VVFREEVREEFPLPERAQVLVASGDMVEPGDLLAETPVVELY
-1370 PLPEGAQVIV
+1370 ALPEGAEI
-1380 SDGDMIEA
+1380 
-1388 GDILA
+1388 
-1393 IVPILERHA
+1393 
-1402 LPEGSE
+1402 
-1408 VLVDH
+1408 LVDD
-1413 GEEVSEGMVLASLP
+1413 GEEVTEGMVLAALP
-1427 ADGENADPVPTAS
+1427 TAEDAEDGVLVPTATM
-1440 ASGRVE
+1440 AGRVD
-1446 LYEGAI
+1446 LADGALAVI
-1452 TVVSDGQTLE
+1452 STGGTVV

-1472 DGIVE
+1472 DGQIT
-1477 VIWEDVETREHVLP
+1477 VIWEDVETREHVIP
-1491 ASSYLMVRDG
+1491 ASAYLMVRHG

-1639 QQDHLLG
+1639 QQDYLLG

-1664 GMDDLLRPQPAL
+1664 GMEELLHPKPAL
-1676 DLGAMAP
+1676 DMGAMAP
-1683 GAWLRGPGAA
+1683 GTWLRGPSESDSEVA
-1693 EDENIDILGLEDDF
+1693 EDIGILGLEDDF
-1707 DRIAQ
+1707 ARLAQ
-1712 AARGYA
+1712 AAKRYA
-1718 KEGEEDEEIDDFFD
+1718 KEGEEEEVEEDFD
-1732 DDDEEEEE
+1732 DDDD
-1740 TTTTAETDSPA
+1740 AEISAEGGDSIVSQAGEATD
-1751 TATTEEV
+1751 
-1758 DSPATATTAEVDSP
+1758 
-1772 AMTTTAEVD
+1772 
-1781 SPALATT
+1781 
-1788 EEVDSP
+1788 
-1794 ATATTAEVDSPATA
+1794 
-1808 TTEEVDTPQE
+1808 PQV

>member
-1 MVRMADRTE
+1 MVRMADRAE

-20 ISIASPEQILGWSHG
+20 ISIASPEQILSWSHG

-142 HIVISVDEDARR
+142 HIVVSVNDEARR
-154 ETIVAE
+154 ETIEAE
-160 ELKHEL
+160 QLKHEL
-166 ETERRRSSAAE
+166 EVERRRSNAAD
-177 ELEELNRL
+177 ELEELKRL
-185 VLSYTGG
+185 MLNYTGG
-192 RTPETDNPAVE
+192 VEPSTSNPATE
-203 FAPEGGDP
+203 FAPEGGEP
-211 VAELMELQQQ
+211 VAELLEIQRQ
-221 IDAINNQLSTFVAE
+221 IDAINNQLSTEE
-235 STAQLKVA
+235 SDLNAQLKVTL
-243 VDELNDLQRMKLLAE
+243 DELNDLQKMKLLAE

-276 GAEAVLAILRAVD
+276 GAEAILAILRAVN
-289 LDALRDQ
+289 LEALRDQ

-320 AFRQSGGRHGEGTR
+320 AFRQSGNRSDGSQGDGTR

-579 EAQETMLSTHNML
+579 EAQEAMLSTHNML

-616 TETQES
+616 MAGKDTPES
-622 HPDSKAARPKFYD
+622 IDDIQGAGKKFAD
-635 ISEARDAYEAGEIGL
+635 ISEARDAYTQINHNGKRELDL
-650 REPIFVRQI
+650 RAPIFVRNI
-659 RGGDNQGGYYS
+659 RGGDNRGGYYS

-681 LPDKFVHD
+681 LPDKFVFD
-689 PSLPESAR
+689 ETLPEAVR

-706 ALNALTSNLYR
+706 ALNDLTKELYR
-717 LLTNDETAE
+717 LLSNDETAE
-726 VLDNVKNLGFRYATA
+726 VLDKVKDLGFQYATA
-741 SGITIAINDIQVSS
+741 SGITIAINDIQVSA
-755 EKAAVMADT
+755 EKESVMLET
-764 EERVDQYK
+764 EETVDQYK
-772 NEYEVGL
+772 YEYEVGL
-779 ISEDERHA
+779 ISEEERHA
-787 KIVDAWNQAS
+787 KIVDAWNEAS
-797 FQTADL
+797 FRTAEL
-803 VGSDLTNYGGIG
+803 VGDDLSSYGGIG
-815 IMALSGTKG
+815 VMAQSGTKG

-897 QEVIVQGEDC
+897 QEVIVQGDDC

-917 PAPHSNITLQY
+917 PAPGSNITLQY

-936 TTLAHPETGEILINR
+936 STLAHPETGEILINR
-951 NETITLAKADQLVT
+951 NETITLDKAGQLVT

-979 EASRGVCRMCYG
+979 ENSRGVCRMCYG
-991 DLAATNQP
+991 DLAATDQP
-999 VQEGQAVGIIAAQ
+999 VLEGQAVGIIAAQ

-1027 TGGVRRRNSELDEAV
+1027 TGGVRRRNSDLDEAV
-1042 LTRARELQAVPVEM
+1042 LARARELQAVPVEI
-1056 REQLAQFRIDLPS
+1056 REQLGQFRRDMPS
-1069 VGKVWESKEELSLNV
+1069 VGKVWEDKEELSLNV

-1094 MTEALGYLEQTNE
+1094 MAEALGYLEQTNE

-1117 IRDDLSRLGEVRSLT
+1117 IRDDLSRLGEVNSLSQ
-1132 EARSLVSQIQRDIS
+1132 ARDLISQIRRDVDV
-1146 ILTTGLDSQMGP
+1146 LTSAIDSQLG
-1158 ASQRRDQR
+1158 SSGQRLDQR
-1166 RDSMNRLRDMA
+1166 RDTMNRLREMA
-1177 NELPHQIDTILEN
+1177 GELPGQLELILEN
-1190 VLQTPSVELQEAVSQ
+1190 VQRTPAAELED
-1205 VRLYAATVVPELQK
+1205 AATRVREYATSVIPELQK
-1219 VTAEIKRMI
+1219 VIDEITRMI
-1228 DEIPGADA
+1228 EEIPGADA

-1244 VIERILED
+1244 VIERILEE
-1252 LVRSSDPRELEEA
+1252 LRRSSEAEELAEA
-1265 VNRAVQADSS
+1265 VSRVVQAGSTDE
-1275 DDDRFRVSFELN
+1275 DRFRVAYELN

-1324 VEEIFEARVPKSA
+1324 VEEIFEARVPKNN

-1344 GEVELEADEENNVLR
+1344 GEVELETDEENNVLR

-1370 PLPEGAQVIV
+1370 PLPEGARVLFV
-1380 SDGDMIEA
+1380 DGDIVEP

-1393 IVPILERHA
+1393 EVPVVEQYA
-1402 LPEGSE
+1402 LPDGAE

-1413 GEEVSEGMVLASLP
+1413 GEEVTEGMVLATLP
-1427 ADGENADPVPTAS
+1427 EADDSGEAAAVPTAL
-1440 ASGRVE
+1440 AAGRVE
-1446 LYEGAI
+1446 LSETGLAVI
-1452 TVVSDGQTLE
+1452 SDGGAVE
-1462 ATVGGRVELS
+1462 ATVGGRVELAE
-1472 DGIVE
+1472 DYVT
-1477 VIWEDVETREHVLP
+1477 VIWEDAEIREHVIP
-1491 ASSYLMVRDG
+1491 TSSYLMVRDG
-1501 DRINAGDPLTSGPLN
+1501 DKINAGDPLTSGPLN

-1531 YIVDQ
+1531 FIVDQ

-1569 GDTELIPGEVAD
+1569 GDTELIPGEVVD

-1639 QQDHLLG
+1639 QQDQLLG

-1664 GMDDLLRPQPAL
+1664 GMDELLKPQPAL
-1676 DLGAMAP
+1676 DMAAMAP
-1683 GAWLRGPGAA
+1683 GGWLRGPAVSDS
-1693 EDENIDILGLEDDF
+1693 DESDEIDVLGLEDDF
-1707 DRIAQ
+1707 DRLAQ

-1718 KEGEEDEEIDDFFD
+1718 SEGDDDDELEDFFDD
-1732 DDDEEEEE
+1732 DDDEEEEVASTE
-1740 TTTTAETDSPA
+1740 PAASLAEGTAE
-1751 TATTEEV
+1751 E
-1758 DSPATATTAEVDSP
+1758 
-1772 AMTTTAEVD
+1772 
-1781 SPALATT
+1781 
-1788 EEVDSP
+1788 
-1794 ATATTAEVDSPATA
+1794 
-1808 TTEEVDTPQE
+1808 PQE